1 MEEVIEEEPE
11 KTNQVSGQ
19 VEESDNNDDNGNGD
33 NGEDPRRSRT
43 TGNRTN

>member
-11 KTNQVSGQ
+11 NTNQVSRQ

-33 NGEDPRRSRT
+33 NGENPYQNLHHSL
-43 TGNRTN
+43 NK